1 MTFIDLF
8 AGGGGLSEG
17 FVQQGFTSIGHVEAD
32 ADACQTLETRLA
44 YHHLTGSRDAEAYT
58 KYLLGRASRAELLD
72 LVPKHLLDN
81 VLNTTISAE
90 TIDALIARSAASVAA
105 AGVRRLDV
113 LLGAAPCQAYSVI
126 GRSAT
131 RKKKADDPRLGLYKF
146 YVRFLRELKP
156 TFFIFENVPGILSVE
171 EGRIFADLKS
181 AIRDEGY
188 YVDHRIVHA
197 ELHGVLQQR
206 RRVIVFGW
214 RKRLH
219 IDFPQF
225 SRVAC
230 NSTVSEILDDLPTVN
245 PGHDGSKSG
254 YAASRTR
261 YLELMS
267 LRRKGDVL
275 TQHIARPHNEADRRI
290 YLQIIR
296 GWSEAR
302 KRLRYQHLPR
312 RLRTRANVTS
322 FTDRYKLVA
331 GDLPHSHTVLAH
343 IAKDGHYYIHPDEH
357 QRRSITVREA
367 ARLQSFP
374 DSYYF
379 EGCRSS
385 MFRQIG
391 NAVPPLLARAIAG
404 AVHRVIA

>member
-1 MTFIDLF
+1 MTYIDLF
-8 AGGGGLSEG
+8 AGAGGLSEG
-17 FVQQGFTSIGHVEAD
+17 FAQQGFIPLGHVEAD
-32 ADACQTLETRLA
+32 ADACRTLETRLA
-44 YHHLTGSRDAEAYT
+44 YHYLSSSGDAGAYT
-58 KYLLGRASRAELLD
+58 NYLLGTASRTELLD
-72 LVPKHLLDN
+72 LIPKHLLDN
-81 VLNTTISAE
+81 VMHATISGE
-90 TIDALIARSAASVAA
+90 TIDALITRSAASVAA

-113 LLGAAPCQAYSVI
+113 LLGAAPCQAYSLI
-126 GRSAT
+126 GRSTT
-131 RKKKADDPRLGLYKF
+131 RQKKGDDPRLGLYKF

-156 TFFIFENVPGILSVE
+156 TFFIFENVPGILSVK

-181 AIRDEGY
+181 AIREEGY
-188 YVDHRIVHA
+188 HVDHRIVHA
-197 ELHGVLQQR
+197 QLHGVLQQR

-225 SRVAC
+225 SQVVC
-230 NSTVSEILDDLPTVN
+230 NSTVSEILDDLPTVS
-245 PGHDGSKSG
+245 PGHDGSKDG

-267 LRRKGDVL
+267 LRRKEDIL
-275 TQHIARPHNEADRRI
+275 SQHIARPHNEADRRI
-290 YLQIIR
+290 YTQIIR
-296 GWSEAR
+296 SWSESR
-302 KRLRYQHLPR
+302 RRLRYQHLPR
-312 RLRTRANVTS
+312 RLRTRSNITS

-331 GDLPHSHTVLAH
+331 PDLPHSHTVLAH

-379 EGCRSS
+379 EGSRSS

-404 AVHRVIA
+404 AVRRVIA